1 MAATVKTDT
10 YTSASYNWDSASA
23 GQPNKDVVDEL
34 KAWVTT
40 INGNASQTTKQVVVL
55 RDEASST
62 TTNYRGWVVELPQTG
77 TDTLYTSF
85 HTNNATNARFY
96 TGTGFTDD
104 TSNGGYG
111 TVTSTIETDTG
122 IGWQTTAGVDVHFGI
137 AYGTVDGEEFFFVGW
152 DLGTD
157 SAYSDMW
164 GIFKTTEGYWAAV
177 GWDGGSAVKGA
188 SYGGVS
194 TEDYIHLNSGAG
206 VNTVHAPGSPIFWDT
221 AQSSTT
227 DVFAV
232 MAKSA
237 DLYNNQLGRAFGNYN
252 SFADGSI
259 LISLAYNNRISFRTS
274 VS

>member
-34 KAWVTT
+34 KAWVAT
-40 INGNASQTTKQVVVL
+40 INGNASQTSKQVVVL
-55 RDEASST
+55 RDETDST

-85 HTNNATNARFY
+85 HTSTATNARFY

-122 IGWQTTAGVDVHFGI
+122 IGWQTTAGVDVHFGL
-137 AYGTVDGEEFFFVGW
+137 AYGTVDGEEYFFVGW

-164 GIFKTTEGYWAAV
+164 GIFKTTEGYWAAIANDSNSV
-177 GWDGGSAVKGA
+177 RGA

-194 TEDYIHLNSGAG
+194 TEDYIHIGNMAGNNS
-206 VNTVHAPGSPIFWDT
+206 VLVPGSPIYYDT
-221 AQSSTT
+221 VQSSTT

-237 DLYNNQLGRAFGNYN
+237 DLYNTGTTRIFGNYN
-252 SFADGSI
+252 SFADGSV
-259 LISLAYNNRISFRTS
+259 LISLAYRNQILFRTS